1 MSKILIMRWFFAF
14 LTESDVEEKNK
25 YSNSKIL
32 NNYTNFI
39 TFVSSSFVR
48 IFVIDEKNENFDRK

>member
-1 MSKILIMRWFFAF
+1 MQWFFSF
-14 LTESDVEEKNK
+14 LTESDVEEKDK

-32 NNYTNFI
+32 NNYTNFM

-48 IFVIDEKNENFDRK
+48 IFFNDEENANYHIK